1 MNGITLPTDTQKSRL
16 APRAATPQEDVLDTL
31 REYERLARVTCPS
44 YTIASRFTADGETWV
59 NIWLHT
65 EPPAGVKTVVV
76 RDGVATEEARS
87 WHEALPAEG
96 EQRAEWLANPAT
108 RLRAF
113 VERAALRRAFADV
126 IVGREQPATQQFSAA
141 GLMVAAATA
150 TTATAIGVKKA
161 RDVEAAQAAESLTHP
176 WDTAPQQDASEDV
189 WAPRPVAQR
198 PRPQDHLP
206 SNRASRRAQKRKG
219 HRRGR

>member
-1 MNGITLPTDTQKSRL
+1 MTGITLPTDTQQSRL
-16 APRAATPQEDVLDTL
+16 TPRATAPQEDVLDTL
-31 REYERLARVTCPS
+31 REYERLARVACPS

-59 NIWLHT
+59 SIWLST
-65 EPPAGVKTVVV
+65 EPPAGVRTAIV

-87 WHEALPAEG
+87 WHEAVPAEG
-96 EQRAEWLANPAT
+96 EQRVEWLANPAT

-126 IVGREQPATQQFSAA
+126 IVGREQPATQQPAA
-141 GLMVAAATA
+141 GLMAAAATA
-150 TTATAIGVKKA
+150 TTATAIGVEKA

-176 WDTAPQQDASEDV
+176 WDTAPQQDAAEDV

-206 SNRASRRAQKRKG
+206 SNRADRRAQKRKG
-219 HRRGR
+219 NRRGR

>member
-1 MNGITLPTDTQKSRL
+1 MTGITLPTDTQKSRL
-16 APRAATPQEDVLDTL
+16 APRTTVPQEDVLDTL
-31 REYERLARVTCPS
+31 REYERLARVACPS
-44 YTIASRFTADGETWV
+44 YTIASRFTPDGESWV

-87 WHEALPAEG
+87 WHEAVPAEG

-126 IVGREQPATQQFSAA
+126 IVGREQPAAPS
-141 GLMVAAATA
+141 VAALAARGTSTATA
-150 TTATAIGVKKA
+150 TAVVGKA
-161 RDVEAAQAAESLTHP
+161 PAASTLAHP
-176 WDTAPQQDASEDV
+176 WDAAPQPANGDDV
-189 WAPRPVAQR
+189 WAPTPARSDELRR
-198 PRPQDHLP
+198 PRPLDHLP